1 MTGLFL
7 FKTLYL
13 ARELNSAQRL
23 PIWILTGIL
32 AVGICFGIWTSLKLP
47 LYLHKKEIR
56 WLALTAILLL
66 PCSYFARITPF
77 QGAILNPDGGLIPGI
92 TFLLGLIPAF
102 AALGFAGLL
111 PAVALAAAAGLS
123 QWLFFGQDFIALL
136 QYLILIVLFSSFVRR
151 TDLSGS
157 GQSAQQPIFSALLAF
172 VFALPLIFIIRLVIS
187 LSFGQNDLM
196 LIMEQFLLASVLLLP
211 SVLAAGLCAQMLQ
224 RWYASEWNPM
234 DYLREWETRSPIKQT
249 IVQLE
254 RLTLGRYDHSI
265 SFAIHSSSEAK
276 LAKALEDL
284 RENLRLRN
292 DTQSRLLSLDPS
304 HYSREGY
311 DLVLSSILRAAL
323 GRDASTARLVLL
335 SPGSADQQSEMR
347 LRLGQGDQTRVYAYL
362 DAMILDKLG
371 SQDQLILSDLKVDQY
386 FGLSSGM
393 PYPQS
398 IAALRLKNEDIT
410 QGILWVGFEQNH
422 WFSQEDIRFYQQLA
436 YRASAVLIA
445 KEQYARLQNEK
456 AVLSAVLESLPE
468 PVIVLDSAENIIL
481 GNSSGWQLLEHN
493 GQHAD
498 KSTQLQKAL
507 PAVAEAKADIGDSA
521 VTFLTQ
527 IKNLEYEVMSLPLNP
542 ISGLSGRLLIFN
554 NTTAQKRLNAQKN
567 EFVTNISHDLRSPLS
582 RMRGYINLLENIGN
596 LSEEQ
601 QKFIDRIKMSIENMS
616 RLVSKVLSI
625 ELLDSGEFV
634 KVTSFDVKEMIEEA
648 LALLELQATQR
659 KVAIK
664 TDFSAIKNPRINADR
679 LLLHQ
684 AVFNLVEN
692 ALKYSPI
699 GGEVAVRAS
708 KDNARLIIS
717 VQDHGKGIA
726 PLDQPKLF
734 TRFFH
739 VGEND
744 NPENYG
750 QGLGL
755 AIAKSVAEKH
765 GGTISVQSQLGEG
778 STFTIEIPVRKG

>member
-1 MTGLFL
+1 M
-7 FKTLYL
+7 LYAAQSVDL
-13 ARELNSAQRL
+13 AQRL

-32 AVGICFGIWTSLKLP
+32 AVAILYGLWKSLKLP
-47 LYLHKKEIR
+47 LSLHKKEIQ

-66 PCSYFARITPF
+66 PCSYFAQFSPF
-77 QGAILNPDGGLIPGI
+77 QGSILSPDGSLIPGK

-102 AALGFAGLL
+102 AALGFAGPL
-111 PAVALAAAAGLS
+111 PAAALAAAAGLS
-123 QWLFFGQDFIALL
+123 QWLFFGQDFVALL
-136 QYLILIVLFSSFVRR
+136 QYLILIVLFSTFSRR
-151 TDLSGS
+151 TDFRGS
-157 GQSAQQPIFSALLAF
+157 GQSAYEPIVNALLAF
-172 VFALPLIFIIRLVIS
+172 AAALPLIFIIRLVVS
-187 LSFGQNDLM
+187 LNLGQNDLM
-196 LIMEQFLLASVLLLP
+196 LISEQFLLAGALLLP
-211 SVLAAGLCAQMLQ
+211 SVITAGVCAQMLK
-224 RWYASEWNPM
+224 RWLSSEWNPM
-234 DYLREWETRSPIKQT
+234 EYLREWETRNPIKQT
-249 IVQLE
+249 IAQIE
-254 RLTLGRYDHSI
+254 RLTLGRYDHPLA
-265 SFAIHSSSEAK
+265 FEAHSPGEAR
-276 LAKALEDL
+276 LAKALEEL

-323 GRDASTARLVLL
+323 GRDASTARLILL
-335 SPGSADQQSEMR
+335 SPGGADQQPEMR

-398 IAALRLKNEDIT
+398 IAALRLKNEEIT

-436 YRASAVLIA
+436 YRASAVLNA
-445 KEQYARLQNEK
+445 KEQYAQLQNEK
-456 AVLSAVLESLPE
+456 ALLSAVLESLPE
-468 PVIVLDSAENIIL
+468 PVVVIDNSGIALL
-481 GNSSGWQLLEHN
+481 GNAKVWQLFEAN
-493 GQHAD
+493 GQQD
-498 KSTQLQKAL
+498 KKIVQLRQAL
-507 PAVAEAKADIGDSA
+507 PPAALAEAVNGDFGK
-521 VTFLTQ
+521 TFVVP
-527 IKNLEYEVMSLPLNP
+527 IKNTEYEVEALPLNP
-542 ISGLSGRLLIFN
+542 TSGLHGRLLIFN
-554 NTTAQKRLNAQKN
+554 STSAQKRLNLQKN

-601 QKFIDRIKMSIENMS
+601 QKFIDRIKLSIDNMS

-625 ELLDSGEFV
+625 EMLDSAEFV
-634 KVTSFDVKEMIEEA
+634 KATNFDVKEMIEEA

-659 KVAIK
+659 KVTIH
-664 TDFSAIKNPRINADR
+664 TDFSGLKNPRVTADR

-684 AVFNLVEN
+684 AVFNLIEN
-692 ALKYSPI
+692 AIKFSPM

-708 KDNARLIIS
+708 KDNARLVIS

-739 VGEND
+739 VEETD
-744 NPENYG
+744 NPESYG

-755 AIAKSVAEKH
+755 AIAKSVADKH
-765 GGTISVQSQLGEG
+765 GGTIKVQSRLGEG
-778 STFTIEIPVRKG
+778 STFTLEIPVRKG

>member
-1 MTGLFL
+1 
-7 FKTLYL
+7 
-13 ARELNSAQRL
+13 
-23 PIWILTGIL
+23 
-32 AVGICFGIWTSLKLP
+32 
-47 LYLHKKEIR
+47 
-56 WLALTAILLL
+56 
-66 PCSYFARITPF
+66 
-77 QGAILNPDGGLIPGI
+77 
-92 TFLLGLIPAF
+92 
-102 AALGFAGLL
+102 
-111 PAVALAAAAGLS
+111 
-123 QWLFFGQDFIALL
+123 
-136 QYLILIVLFSSFVRR
+136 
-151 TDLSGS
+151 
-157 GQSAQQPIFSALLAF
+157 
-172 VFALPLIFIIRLVIS
+172 
-187 LSFGQNDLM
+187 
-196 LIMEQFLLASVLLLP
+196 
-211 SVLAAGLCAQMLQ
+211 
-224 RWYASEWNPM
+224 
-234 DYLREWETRSPIKQT
+234 
-249 IVQLE
+249 
-254 RLTLGRYDHSI
+254 
-265 SFAIHSSSEAK
+265 
-276 LAKALEDL
+276 
-284 RENLRLRN
+284 
-292 DTQSRLLSLDPS
+292 
-304 HYSREGY
+304 
-311 DLVLSSILRAAL
+311 
-323 GRDASTARLVLL
+323 
-335 SPGSADQQSEMR
+335 MR

-692 ALKYSPI
+692 ALK
-699 GGEVAVRAS
+699 
-708 KDNARLIIS
+708 
-717 VQDHGKGIA
+717 
-726 PLDQPKLF
+726 
-734 TRFFH
+734 
-739 VGEND
+739 
-744 NPENYG
+744 
-750 QGLGL
+750 
-755 AIAKSVAEKH
+755 
-765 GGTISVQSQLGEG
+765 
-778 STFTIEIPVRKG
+778 